1 MAASPCFALPT
12 GYEVVSGEATF
23 VQNGS
28 NTLNINA
35 TTDNVIIHYQTFN
48 VGTNEFIH
56 FNLPSAS
63 SSVLNQVL
71 GGGASQILGQLTSNG
86 QVYLVN
92 PAGIQFGP
100 AAQVNVGALVASTL
114 NMKDADFLAGK
125 MVFSQL
131 GTPEKIINNGTIA
144 VTDKG
149 FIVLA
154 GGAILNTGT
163 LSSPQG
169 QIALAVGQEVT
180 FSPSSFVDLNLVV
193 NKPLAQAVA
202 NTTAAIQQEGQLL
215 ANGGAIALQAN
226 LVREVY
232 RNAINNTGIVEAQS
246 MISQNGKIV
255 FKSNL
260 DSGSIIENTGRLD
273 VSGGQG
279 QANGGTINV
288 EGSVVQQQGDLL
300 ANSSDANGIGGKI
313 TVLGESIALYKGS
326 LLSANGA
333 NGGGSIRVGGDYQGQ
348 GSLPHANRLY
358 ADLGSLIQANSTRQ
372 GNGGSIVLWSDDAT
386 WFHGQAQA
394 KGGLLGGNGGLVEV
408 SSKNILHYDGEVDT
422 SAPLG
427 RQGQLLLDPTDLR
440 VVDASTGS
448 SNTSTLSDVNSF
460 ADPNLGAGETRIVN
474 TAINASVS
482 DVTLQATRDL
492 WIEAPINI
500 TQANVGLTATA
511 NRTMNVLSSV
521 QTNGGDINFL
531 ADADADGVGDLNLL
545 GGGPLSV
552 AFEDDGS
559 TYDFNNDTIADDLD
573 GNGQDDYALFT
584 TSRGGN
590 INLSGANIIQNDYAV
605 NAGTGTLNYS
615 ITQGSGDIYIQASQS
630 YSTGSI
636 SNALGS
642 TVFNGLTGTPGAQ
655 GANVSLRTKTNGK
668 LFLTGGGGAYSS
680 GKAIIAT
687 NGLSNQTI
695 LLEADDLIFSEAS
708 DGSVYN
714 YLAAKL
720 SDRIQAELGQLDIYG
735 TSSLVAVNGTI
746 VLRSADPAKNIV
758 IDAQYDANSGS
769 FGDGNLTITDTGT
782 DGNGNLNPAY
792 GLARFY
798 TDHLIL
804 GSSQQTGNIILSG
817 NLGDLPASSLTL
829 HSTGTIDSSGASFTG
844 GVPAVVENNT
854 NQPTAQ
860 EALYSTEFNL
870 SVEPNSTPTTAKPLL
885 TSILDEQFVTTG
897 SIYTQALNAPWDIV
911 HRIRKNYIE
920 PKEDLGK
927 IESQNAIQQPTL
939 GYLQL
944 GRYIE
949 IDPLV
954 FENRNPLP

>member
-1 MAASPCFALPT
+1 
-12 GYEVVSGEATF
+12 VVSGEATF
-23 VQNGS
+23 VQNGP

-35 TTDNVIIHYQTFN
+35 TTDKVIIHYQTFN
-48 VGTNEFIH
+48 VGANEFIH

-92 PAGIQFGP
+92 PAGIQFGS
-100 AAQVNVGALVASTL
+100 AAQVNVGALVASAL

-125 MVFSQL
+125 MVLSQV
-131 GTPEKIINNGTIA
+131 GVPEKIFNNGTIA

-149 FIVLA
+149 FILLA

-232 RNAINNTGIVEAQS
+232 RNAINNTGIVEAQG
-246 MISQNGKIV
+246 MVSQNGKIV

-260 DSGSIIENTGRLD
+260 DSDSIVENTGRLD
-273 VSGGQG
+273 VSGAQG
-279 QANGGTINV
+279 QANGGTIDV
-288 EGSVVQQQGDLL
+288 EGSVVKLQGNIL
-300 ANSSDANGIGGKI
+300 ANSSNDGGVGGHI
-313 TVLGESIALYKGS
+313 TLLGQSIALHNGS
-326 LLSANGA
+326 LLAANGA
-333 NGGGSIRVGGDYQGQ
+333 DGGGSIRVGGDYQGQ

-358 ADLGSLIQANSTRQ
+358 ADLGSLIQTNSTRQ

-408 SSKNILHYDGEVDT
+408 SSKGVLNYDGQADT

-427 RQGQLLLDPTDLR
+427 HQGKLLLDPTDLY

-448 SNTSTLSDVNSF
+448 SNTSTLVDVDSF
-460 ADPNLGAGETRIVN
+460 TDPNLGVGETRIVN
-474 TAINASVS
+474 TAINSSVS
-482 DVTLQATRDL
+482 DVTLQASRDL

-500 TQANVGLTATA
+500 GHLNTNFTATA
-511 NRTMNVLSSV
+511 NRTLNVLSSV

-531 ADADADGVGDLNLL
+531 ADADNNGVGDLNLL

-552 AFEDDGS
+552 AFDHAQS
-559 TYDFNNDTIADDLD
+559 TYDFNNDAIPDDLD
-573 GNGQDDYALFT
+573 GNGQADQALFT
-584 TSRGGN
+584 ISRGGN
-590 INLSGANIIQNDYAV
+590 INLLGANIVQNDYAV
-605 NAGTGTLNYS
+605 NAGTGNLNYS
-615 ITQGSGDIYIQASQS
+615 ITQGSGDIYLQASQS
-630 YSTGSI
+630 YSNGNI
-636 SNALGS
+636 SNALGN
-642 TVFNGLTGTPGAQ
+642 VVVNGDTLPPGAQ
-655 GANVSLRTKTNGK
+655 GANVSLRTKTGGK
-668 LFLTGGGGAYSS
+668 LFLTGGGGANSS
-680 GKAIIAT
+680 GKALIAT
-687 NGLSNQTI
+687 NGLSGQTI
-695 LLEADDLIFSEAS
+695 LLEADDLIFSEAPDNS
-708 DGSVYN
+708 IYN
-714 YLAAKL
+714 YLATKF
-720 SDRIQAELGQLDIYG
+720 SDRLQSHHFDIYG
-735 TSSLVAVNGTI
+735 SSSLVANNGTI
-746 VLRSADPAKNIV
+746 VLRTADPSKNIV

-782 DGNGNLNPAY
+782 DGNGNQNQNDAY

-798 TDHLIL
+798 TDHLLL
-804 GSSQQTGNIILSG
+804 GSSFQTGNITLSG
-817 NLGDLPASSLTL
+817 NFGDLPASSLTL
-829 HSTGTIDSSGASFTG
+829 HSTGAIDPSGATFTG
-844 GVPAVVENNT
+844 GTPTLTTNTT
-854 NQPTAQ
+854 NQATTY
-860 EALYSTEFNL
+860 ENLYSAEFNIP
-870 SVEPNSTPTTAKPLL
+870 VNPAGVNSTTSSETNNLL
-885 TSILDEQFVTTG
+885 TSPLDGEFTTT
-897 SIYTQALNAPWDIV
+897 SPIYTQALNAPWDII

-920 PKEDLGK
+920 PKEDLVK
-927 IESQNAIQQPTL
+927 NESQNIIQQPTV

-954 FENRNPLP
+954 FGETTSRP